1 MQVKIM
7 KLKKEEARLT
17 YQEAGGI
24 VIITIRRPQRRNAL
38 SLDMWRELK
47 RLAKKALN
55 NKKNRVVI
63 IRGSGKEFTSGS
75 DIKEFHEMTL
85 EERSEERRVGREG

>member
-47 RLAKKALN
+47 RLAKKALKTT
-55 NKKNRVVI
+55 KKSRRDHTAARVKSLRAVQI
-63 IRGSGKEFTSGS
+63 
-75 DIKEFHEMTL
+75 
-85 EERSEERRVGREG
+85 